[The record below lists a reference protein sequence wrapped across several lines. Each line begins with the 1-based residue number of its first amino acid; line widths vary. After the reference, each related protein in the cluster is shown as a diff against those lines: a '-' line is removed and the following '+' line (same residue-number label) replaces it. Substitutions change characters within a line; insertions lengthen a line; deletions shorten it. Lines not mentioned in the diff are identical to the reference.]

1 MPKIDPTITTG
12 NILSIATMLSSCAV
26 LLVTITLAWGK
37 METRVTSIDQ
47 RATTTADALSSLRA
61 ERAAGVIATDARIRA
76 LETAGARS
84 DAQLRSIESIVSR
97 IDGRLERMEQGRN
110 RP

>member
-12 NILSIATMLSSCAV
+12 NILSIATMLGSCAA

-61 ERAAGVIATDARIRA
+61 ERAAGIAAMELRVRS
-76 LETAGARS
+76 LETAGARV
-84 DAQLRSIESIVSR
+84 DTQLHSIEQILTR
-97 IDGRLERMEQGRN
+97 IENRLERMDEGRAA
-110 RP
+110 P